1 MKTLYITDLDGT
13 LLNSKAEL
21 SERSEEIINKLADDG
36 VLFSLS
42 TARTHATVSEMF
54 SKTKLTVPLVMMN
67 GVVVFDPKDN
77 KVLTAATIDSD
88 SANKVLEI
96 YRRHGKAPMLYYID
110 GTNINIDYTDLENEN
125 QQKYINSRNDLGIKH
140 FFYSSELRIKDDLI
154 YIVTLDP
161 YDELKDIYDEVSR
174 IDGIN
179 CMFYSDNYTG
189 CYFLEILSSKV
200 NKGISA
206 EFVKNYIKADRMVAF
221 GDNLNDIPLF
231 RHADECYAVENANE
245 KLKEIATG
253 VIGRNDDDA
262 VAEYILKKE
271 YGDNEKI

>member
-21 SERSEEIINKLADDG
+21 SEKSAEIINRLADEG
-36 VLFSLS
+36 ILFSLS

-54 SKTKLTVPLVMMN
+54 SDVKLNVPLVMMN
-67 GVVVFDPKDN
+67 GVVVYDPKDHR
-77 KVLTAATIDSD
+77 VISACTIEKDK
-88 SANKVLEI
+88 AEKVLEI
-96 YRRHGKAPMLYYID
+96 YRKHGKAPMLYYID
-110 GTNINIDYTDLENEN
+110 GTTININYTDLKNEN
-125 QQKYINSRNDLGIKH
+125 QQKYINSRNDLGIKR
-140 FFYSSELRIKDDLI
+140 FFYSPSLTVKDELI

-161 YDELKDIYDEVSR
+161 YEELKEIYDEVSE
-174 IDGIN
+174 IEGLN

-200 NKGISA
+200 SKGISA
-206 EFVKNYIKADRMVAF
+206 DFVKKYVKADRMVAF
-221 GDNLNDIPLF
+221 GDNLNDISLF
-231 RHADECYAVENANE
+231 QYANEGYAVENAHE

-262 VAEYILKKE
+262 VAEFISEKE
-271 YGDNEKI
+271 NIKI

>member
-21 SERSEEIINKLADDG
+21 SEKSAEIINRLADEG
-36 VLFSLS
+36 ILFSLS

-54 SKTKLTVPLVMMN
+54 SDVKLNVPLVMMN
-67 GVVVFDPKDN
+67 GVVVYDPKEH
-77 KVLTAATIDSD
+77 KVISACTIEKDK
-88 SANKVLEI
+88 AEKVLEI
-96 YRRHGKAPMLYYID
+96 YRKHGKAPMLYYID
-110 GTNINIDYTDLENEN
+110 GTTININYTDLKNEN
-125 QQKYINSRNDLGIKH
+125 QQKYINSRNDLGIKR
-140 FFYSSELRIKDDLI
+140 FFYSPSLTIKDELI

-161 YDELKDIYDEVSR
+161 YEELKEIYDEVSE
-174 IDGIN
+174 IEGLN

-200 NKGISA
+200 SKGISA
-206 EFVKNYIKADRMVAF
+206 DFVKKYVKADKIVAF
-221 GDNLNDIPLF
+221 GDNLNDISLF
-231 RHADECYAVENANE
+231 QYADEGYAVENAHE

-262 VAEYILKKE
+262 VAEYISEKE
-271 YGDNEKI
+271 NIKI

>member
-21 SERSEEIINKLADDG
+21 SEKSAEIINRLADEG
-36 VLFSLS
+36 ILFSLS

-54 SKTKLTVPLVMMN
+54 SDVKLNVPLVMMN
-67 GVVVFDPKDN
+67 GVVVYDPKEH
-77 KVLTAATIDSD
+77 KVISACTIEKDK
-88 SANKVLEI
+88 AEKVLEI
-96 YRRHGKAPMLYYID
+96 YRKHGKAPMLYYID
-110 GTNINIDYTDLENEN
+110 GTTININYTDLKNEN
-125 QQKYINSRNDLGIKH
+125 QQKYINSRNDLGIKR
-140 FFYSSELRIKDDLI
+140 FFYSPSLTIKDELI

-161 YDELKDIYDEVSR
+161 YEELKEIYDEVSE
-174 IDGIN
+174 IEGLN

-200 NKGISA
+200 SKGISA
-206 EFVKNYIKADRMVAF
+206 DFVKKYVKADRMVAF
-221 GDNLNDIPLF
+221 GDNLNDISLF
-231 RHADECYAVENANE
+231 QYADEGYAVENAHE

-262 VAEYILKKE
+262 VAEYIS
-271 YGDNEKI
+271 EKVNIKI

>member
-21 SERSEEIINKLADDG
+21 SEKSAEIINRLADEG
-36 VLFSLS
+36 ILFSLS

-54 SKTKLTVPLVMMN
+54 SDVKLNVPLVMMN
-67 GVVVFDPKDN
+67 GVVVYDPKEH
-77 KVLTAATIDSD
+77 KVISACTIEKDK
-88 SANKVLEI
+88 AEKVLEI
-96 YRRHGKAPMLYYID
+96 YRKHGKAPMLYYID
-110 GTNINIDYTDLENEN
+110 GTTININYTDLKNEN
-125 QQKYINSRNDLGIKH
+125 QQKYINSRNDLGIKR
-140 FFYSSELRIKDDLI
+140 FFYSPSLTIKDELI

-161 YDELKDIYDEVSR
+161 YEELKKIYDEVSE
-174 IDGIN
+174 IEGLN

-200 NKGISA
+200 SKGISA
-206 EFVKNYIKADRMVAF
+206 DFVKKYVKADKMVAF
-221 GDNLNDIPLF
+221 GDNLNDISLF
-231 RHADECYAVENANE
+231 QYADEGYAVENAHE

-262 VAEYILKKE
+262 VAEYISEKE
-271 YGDNEKI
+271 NIKI

>member
-21 SERSEEIINKLADDG
+21 SEKSAEIINRLADEG
-36 VLFSLS
+36 ILFSLS

-54 SKTKLTVPLVMMN
+54 SDVKLNVPLVMMN
-67 GVVVFDPKDN
+67 GVVVYDPKEH
-77 KVLTAATIDSD
+77 KVISACTIEKDK
-88 SANKVLEI
+88 AEKVLEI
-96 YRRHGKAPMLYYID
+96 YRKHGKAPMLYYVD
-110 GTNINIDYTDLENEN
+110 GTTININYTDLKNEN
-125 QQKYINSRNDLGIKH
+125 QQKYINSRNDLGIKK
-140 FFYSSELRIKDDLI
+140 FFYSPFLTIKDELI

-161 YDELKDIYDEVSR
+161 YEELKEIYDEVSE
-174 IDGIN
+174 IEGLN

-200 NKGISA
+200 SKGISA
-206 EFVKNYIKADRMVAF
+206 DFVKKYVKADKMVAF
-221 GDNLNDIPLF
+221 GDNLNDISLF
-231 RHADECYAVENANE
+231 HYADEGYAVENAHE

-262 VAEYILKKE
+262 VAEYISEKE
-271 YGDNEKI
+271 NIKI

>member
-1 MKTLYITDLDGT
+1 
-13 LLNSKAEL
+13 
-21 SERSEEIINKLADDG
+21 
-36 VLFSLS
+36 
-42 TARTHATVSEMF
+42 
-54 SKTKLTVPLVMMN
+54 
-67 GVVVFDPKDN
+67 
-77 KVLTAATIDSD
+77 
-88 SANKVLEI
+88 
-96 YRRHGKAPMLYYID
+96 
-110 GTNINIDYTDLENEN
+110 
-125 QQKYINSRNDLGIKH
+125 
-140 FFYSSELRIKDDLI
+140 
-154 YIVTLDP
+154 
-161 YDELKDIYDEVSR
+161 
-174 IDGIN
+174 
-179 CMFYSDNYTG
+179 MFYSDNYTG

>member
-21 SERSEEIINKLADDG
+21 SEKSAEIINRLADEG
-36 VLFSLS
+36 ILFSLS

-54 SKTKLTVPLVMMN
+54 SDVKLNVPLVMMN
-67 GVVVFDPKDN
+67 GVVVYDPKEH
-77 KVLTAATIDSD
+77 KVISACTIEKDK
-88 SANKVLEI
+88 AEKVLEI
-96 YRRHGKAPMLYYID
+96 YRKHGKAPMLYYID
-110 GTNINIDYTDLENEN
+110 GTTININYTDLKNEN
-125 QQKYINSRNDLGIKH
+125 QQKYINSRNDLGIKR
-140 FFYSSELRIKDDLI
+140 FFYSPSLTIKDELI

-161 YDELKDIYDEVSR
+161 YEELKEIYDEVSE
-174 IDGIN
+174 IEGLN

-200 NKGISA
+200 SKGISA
-206 EFVKNYIKADRMVAF
+206 DFVKKYVKADKMVAF
-221 GDNLNDIPLF
+221 GDNLNDISLF
-231 RHADECYAVENANE
+231 HYADEGYAVENAHE

-262 VAEYILKKE
+262 VAEYISEKE
-271 YGDNEKI
+271 NIKI

>member
-21 SERSEEIINKLADDG
+21 SEKSAEIINRLADEG
-36 VLFSLS
+36 ILFSLS

-54 SKTKLTVPLVMMN
+54 SDVKLNVPLVMMN
-67 GVVVFDPKDN
+67 GVVVYDPKDHR
-77 KVLTAATIDSD
+77 VISASTIEKDK
-88 SANKVLEI
+88 AEKVLEI
-96 YRRHGKAPMLYYID
+96 YRKHGKAPMLYYID
-110 GTNINIDYTDLENEN
+110 GTKININYTDLKNEN
-125 QQKYINSRNDLGIKH
+125 QQKYINSRNDLGIKK
-140 FFYSSELRIKDDLI
+140 FFYSPSLTIKDELI

-161 YDELKDIYDEVSR
+161 YEELKEIYDEVSE
-174 IDGIN
+174 IEGLN

-200 NKGISA
+200 SKGISA
-206 EFVKNYIKADRMVAF
+206 DFVKKYVKADRMVAF
-221 GDNLNDIPLF
+221 GDNLNDISLF
-231 RHADECYAVENANE
+231 QYANEGYAVENAHE

-262 VAEYILKKE
+262 VAEFISEKE
-271 YGDNEKI
+271 NIKI